1 MLLPIESRLKYIA
14 TTRTNEELIERIENR
29 QNYMP
34 ETVEASIAELQS
46 RGHEFPDEELKVIS
60 EDLQAMREN
69 AALSGNSQ
77 GFFNKEYKNVIV
89 GDPDAPLMYSRRV
102 IYFFS
107 VLFGALFG
115 SIMLAINIGK
125 LGKRTEALYTVL
137 FGIAFTTIQVFIG
150 MRAAPGSSTS
160 YGILFGF
167 AAAFCLDFFF
177 WKRVIG
183 YSTFYRKRQIWV
195 PLIIGIV
202 LASLIIAA
210 IIMAPQQ

>member
-1 MLLPIESRLKYIA
+1 MESIYRRTAIA
-14 TTRTNEELIERIENR
+14 RPNEELIERVNNR

-69 AALSGNSQ
+69 AALAGNSQ

-125 LGKRTEALYTVL
+125 LGKRTEAVYTVL